1 MNYVYRGRHDSN
13 LKNSKFAEVAKHS
26 ERRIFRRI
34 GHECS
39 IFSKPFSRKLKIKF
53 SQCQRRCWCQ
63 CCTELPMP
71 IFPNVQWS
79 TNINRTNNS
88 WNRFGVQYSVLDVF
102 MYFWMVALNSQ
113 QMKILQSGNRSHDIP
128 RRKHFR
134 PTKYPRGKFRA
145 REIATKAQQHN
156 DSRSAIH
163 PMARD

>member
-1 MNYVYRGRHDSN
+1 MNV
-13 LKNSKFAEVAKHS
+13 L
-26 ERRIFRRI
+26 
-34 GHECS
+34 
-39 IFSKPFSRKLKIKF
+39 F
-53 SQCQRRCWCQ
+53 SQNLFLVSWKSNFRNVNADADVNAD
-63 CCTELPMP
+63 TELLMP

-88 WNRFGVQYSVLDVF
+88 WNRFGVEYSVLDVF

-113 QMKILQSGNRSHDIP
+113 QLKILQSGNPSHDIP

-145 REIATKAQQHN
+145 REITTKAQQHN
-156 DSRSAIH
+156 DSRSAIP